1 MASREAIIIQV
12 RNPAGDGEPLPVL
25 RVFDDDQMLRL
36 KRAFFE
42 DTLRQ
47 VAEIDGVDIK
57 ISIAPPSRVIWAKE
71 AIEHL
76 SERFTRRR
84 RFRELAKR
92 TQISPQPVI
101 PLEERT
107 AKSLTEYLDDGY
119 ERVVLVGGYH
129 PTLDP
134 ERLHDALRHLRN
146 HPLILGP
153 TIEGGCYL
161 IGLRSDCR
169 KAIGLVSLGSD
180 ISYSHSTAA
189 LSHAGLAWQEID
201 LSYDVGHQED
211 LEFIVREINHCRYVG
226 DEDTALCTENV
237 LAEFIDGRP
246 IGDSLRD

>member
-1 MASREAIIIQV
+1 MASKDTIVIQV
-12 RNPAGDGEPLPVL
+12 RNPAGLDEPIPVL
-25 RVFDDDQMLRL
+25 RVFDDDKMLRL

-47 VAEIDGVDIK
+47 VAEIDHVDLK
-57 ISIAPPSRVIWAKE
+57 IAVAPPARASWARD
-71 AIEHL
+71 AISHL

-84 RFRELAKR
+84 RFRELSSR
-92 TQISPQPVI
+92 TEILQQQVV
-101 PLEERT
+101 PLDERT
-107 AKSLTEYLDDGY
+107 AQTLNYCLDQGY

-134 ERLHDALRHLRN
+134 DRLHDALRHLHD

-169 KAIGLVSLGSD
+169 KAIGLVTLGSD
-180 ISYSHSTAA
+180 VSYVHSTAA
-189 LSHAGLAWQEID
+189 LARAGITWQEID

-211 LEFIVREINHCRYVG
+211 LEFIVREINHCRYIG
-226 DEDTALCTENV
+226 DEDTGLCTENI

-246 IGDSLRD
+246 TGDGLGD

>member
-1 MASREAIIIQV
+1 MASKEAIIIQV
-12 RNPAGDGEPLPVL
+12 RNPAGDGEPMPVL
-25 RVFDDDQMLRL
+25 RVFDDQQMLRL

-47 VAEIDGVDIK
+47 VAEIEGVDIK
-57 ISIAPPSRVIWAKE
+57 ITIAPPSRVVWAKE

-76 SERFTRRR
+76 AERFSRRR

-92 TQISPQPVI
+92 TQIAPQAVI

-107 AKSLTEYLDDGY
+107 AQSLTQYLDDGY

-169 KAIGLVSLGSD
+169 DAIGLVSLGSD
-180 ISYSHSTAA
+180 IAYSHSTAA
-189 LSHAGLAWQEID
+189 LTRAGLAWQEID

-226 DEDTALCTENV
+226 DEDTALCTESV
-237 LAEFIDGRP
+237 LAEFIDGKP
-246 IGDSLRD
+246 IGDGARD

>member
-1 MASREAIIIQV
+1 VVSKETIVIQV
-12 RNPAGDGEPLPVL
+12 RNPAGLDDPMPVL
-25 RVFDDDQMLRL
+25 RVFDDERMLRL

-47 VAEIDGVDIK
+47 VAEIDQIDIK
-57 ISIAPPSRVIWAKE
+57 IAVAPPARVTWANE

-76 SERFTRRR
+76 AERFSRRR
-84 RFRELAKR
+84 RFRDLSRRVEI
-92 TQISPQPVI
+92 ISQQVI
-101 PLEERT
+101 PVEERT
-107 AKSLTEYLDDGY
+107 AQILAHCLGNGY
-119 ERVVLVGGYH
+119 ERVVMVGGYH
-129 PTLDP
+129 PTLEP

-169 KAIGLVSLGSD
+169 KAIGLVTLGSD
-180 ISYSHSTAA
+180 VSYAHSTAA
-189 LSHAGLAWQEID
+189 LVRAGITWQEID

-211 LEFIVREINHCRYVG
+211 LEFIVREINHCRCIG

-246 IGDSLRD
+246 TGDGLRD

>member
-1 MASREAIIIQV
+1 MASKDTIVIQV
-12 RNPAGDGEPLPVL
+12 RNPTGLDEPIPVL
-25 RVFDDDQMLRL
+25 RVFDDEQMLRL

-47 VAEIDGVDIK
+47 VAEIDHVDIK
-57 ISIAPPSRVIWAKE
+57 ISVAPPARVTWANE
-71 AIEHL
+71 AIDHL
-76 SERFTRRR
+76 AERFSRRR
-84 RFRELAKR
+84 RYRELSTRAE
-92 TQISPQPVI
+92 IIPQQVI

-107 AKSLTEYLDDGY
+107 AQNLAQCLDKGY
-119 ERVVLVGGYH
+119 ERVVLIGGYH

-134 ERLHDALRHLRN
+134 ERVHDALRHLRS

-161 IGLRSDCR
+161 IGLRADCR
-169 KAIGLVSLGSD
+169 KAIGLVTLGSD
-180 ISYSHSTAA
+180 VSYPHSTAA
-189 LSHAGLAWQEID
+189 LVRAGITWQEID

-211 LEFIVREINHCRYVG
+211 LEFIIREINHCRCIG

-246 IGDSLRD
+246 GGDGLRD